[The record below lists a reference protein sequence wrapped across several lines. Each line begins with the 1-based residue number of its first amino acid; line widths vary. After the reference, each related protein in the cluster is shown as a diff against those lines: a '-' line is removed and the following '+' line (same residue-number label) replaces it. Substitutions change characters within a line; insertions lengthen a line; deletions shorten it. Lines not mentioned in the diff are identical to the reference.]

1 MSSIEEQIKDERR
14 VTNLLRAA
22 IDLQLEFE
30 KATEKLIKNMC
41 KDLEGM
47 KAAGYSSEDWTIMF
61 DTAQQLVD
69 TFTILT
75 VDESPMSTIEERKV
89 VFRVEK
95 EVMNGEKSEEDIEEY
110 LEALLKEIHP
120 NLDQIRAAASLE
132 KEELR
137 DVFGLSKQMAKPH
150 KFAFDGEIKTATIEK
165 KEDDRVNRKKKK
177 NKKRGKRK
185 YDTNGGVSCLSAKD

>member
-14 VTNLLRAA
+14 ITNLLRAA

-30 KATEKLIKNMC
+30 KATEKLIKNVY
-41 KDLEGM
+41 KDLKGM
-47 KAAGYSSEDWTIMF
+47 KAA
-61 DTAQQLVD
+61 VD

-89 VFRVEK
+89 VFGVEK

-150 KFAFDGEIKTATIEK
+150 KFAFDGEIKTATVEK
-165 KEDDRVNRKKKK
+165 KENDRVNRKKKK

-185 YDTNGGVSCLSAKD
+185 YDTKGGVSRLSAED